1 MSERRGRPP
10 ARFSPSLADQTG
22 ERRSEGLKIVES
34 ERLSVQRSGKSK
46 NEAQGSVEIDV
57 VNLGPEEA
65 AFVPRPPQ
73 SIGRKRKRQE
83 QTAPA
88 ISPQPTP
95 TDEECID
102 VAGTSLEE
110 EQEDHDSSAENPPQ
124 LAPAEAIENSAAY
137 DALRSILPGPTP
149 SGIAAIH
156 LLLES
161 TQPEQTDYGDYYLTV
176 IPRRLT
182 EFYRKESVLN
192 IVANYALETRELGWV
207 NRTAPIIPPFSGEPG
222 NYLFLV
228 DGSKL
233 PPSVLRQDA
242 LSPWSR
248 NKDEIVNGVPKP
260 HTRCKQRHF
269 PVVMETGRY
278 QIAAGERAQEAIY
291 RLHEYTATHPHCARL
306 KKRIYYL
313 ERDGTVFGNYMVLY
327 EFTGTGGYPK
337 LTKKMEHML
346 EMLRKGDE
354 LPLLACIPG
363 QETRFAQMDT
373 SEQLDIEEMIEV
385 DGDIEGEVFIGEE
398 RRYAS
403 SGNYQPSLPDRSAYR
418 KPDWSKEPFD
428 DQALIEMEDGGRCV
442 RAFTPAWAKEKV
454 SLLKFLVNEPGSIHG
469 LPIGRCIFSYEYLE
483 DGPIPELDREFLAK
497 KDRIDNMRVQ
507 HALFPDYLLKPDEI
521 DREFE
526 HEEVI
531 IGNRGVE
538 INPVA
543 VGYRGLQAGTSAE
556 AAQWAEEDFPGYGGE
571 TPLEFEHL
579 AGYRLSKAGDI
590 CVRISDPA
598 NFLQRPTLLDHL
610 VNDAQKLADIG
621 LVQGR
626 KPSMV
631 PLTTQDGAFA
641 FFFNSTAADR
651 PGLYRD
657 ALSPWNSSPK
667 ESDESSSSTK
677 TQRAALRKAG
687 DRLVVA
693 GSIRERCD
701 TSAESYLWALP
712 ALPSGS
718 TLANVEIS
726 EETPIYDLLDVVD
739 TIQLMPNALFA
750 RVLDTRL
757 LHDKRRILELAFNQ
771 AATVSE
777 LGLLND
783 KVPGMPPQTQM
794 TGCFVCFV
802 DTKSGALVD
811 QRQLTID
818 ALAPWSEGQR
828 GAAIF
833 IRPKYKRYQL
843 YRSNENA
850 RRLEL
855 CWNAGEAAVEDNAS
869 EFSLVVYTAT
879 LPRCQRL
886 KKRIYYVMCGRCLV
900 GNAVIFYNY
909 EVPGPLPTEM
919 LKNDELAEK
928 GEWKIEKRNPDQ
940 AGSSS
945 EEQDKIVAPLNLV
958 NAEVLDVLF
967 RVLVQRNETHLLQ
980 NVRDEYGIEILTQEE
995 PLDVAGE
1002 NPK

>member
-10 ARFSPSLADQTG
+10 ARFSPSLSDQTG
-22 ERRSEGLKIVES
+22 ERRSEGLKDRRKGDGQRSS

-124 LAPAEAIENSAAY
+124 LAPAEAIEKSAAY

-385 DGDIEGEVFIGEE
+385 DGDIEGE
-398 RRYAS
+398 
-403 SGNYQPSLPDRSAYR
+403 
-418 KPDWSKEPFD
+418 
-428 DQALIEMEDGGRCV
+428 
-442 RAFTPAWAKEKV
+442 
-454 SLLKFLVNEPGSIHG
+454 
-469 LPIGRCIFSYEYLE
+469 
-483 DGPIPELDREFLAK
+483 
-497 KDRIDNMRVQ
+497 
-507 HALFPDYLLKPDEI
+507 
-521 DREFE
+521 
-526 HEEVI
+526 
-531 IGNRGVE
+531 
-538 INPVA
+538 
-543 VGYRGLQAGTSAE
+543 
-556 AAQWAEEDFPGYGGE
+556 
-571 TPLEFEHL
+571 
-579 AGYRLSKAGDI
+579 
-590 CVRISDPA
+590 
-598 NFLQRPTLLDHL
+598 
-610 VNDAQKLADIG
+610 
-621 LVQGR
+621 
-626 KPSMV
+626 
-631 PLTTQDGAFA
+631 
-641 FFFNSTAADR
+641 
-651 PGLYRD
+651 
-657 ALSPWNSSPK
+657 
-667 ESDESSSSTK
+667 
-677 TQRAALRKAG
+677 
-687 DRLVVA
+687 
-693 GSIRERCD
+693 ERCD
-701 TSAESYLWALP
+701 TSAEYYICEHSVTRFKYPRLRRKIFFVVTRDEQLIANVIILYLYAEKGALP

-718 TLANVEIS
+718 TLANVEFVQIS

-900 GNAVIFYNY
+900 GNVVIFYNY
-909 EVPGPLPTEM
+909 EIPGPLPTE
-919 LKNDELAEK
+919 
-928 GEWKIEKRNPDQ
+928 
-940 AGSSS
+940 
-945 EEQDKIVAPLNLV
+945 VAPLNLV
-958 NAEVLDVLF
+958 NAEVQKRVNAVLDFAAFQFNCGSEKEVLDVLF

-995 PLDVAGE
+995 PLDVSGE